1 MPVVSIKRVYDPP
14 SKEDGYRVLVDRVWP
29 RGVSKEAAAVDHWA
43 KAIAPSATLRKW
55 FNHDPARWGEFQRR
69 YRAELDNQSDALR
82 ELLKAY
88 GNRRITLVFGAKDVL
103 HNQAIVLKD
112 VLSAM

>member
-1 MPVVSIKRVYDPP
+1 MIRRPRKMATGFWSI
-14 SKEDGYRVLVDRVWP
+14 G
-29 RGVSKEAAAVDHWA
+29 
-43 KAIAPSATLRKW
+43 SATLRKW

-103 HNQAIVLKD
+103 HNQAVVLKD